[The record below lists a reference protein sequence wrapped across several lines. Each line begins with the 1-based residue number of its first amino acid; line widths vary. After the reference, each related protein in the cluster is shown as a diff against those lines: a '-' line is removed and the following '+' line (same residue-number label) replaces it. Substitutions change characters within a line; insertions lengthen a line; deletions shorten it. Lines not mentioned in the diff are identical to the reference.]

1 MFRTDSHVLH
11 AVHQFHSGSGT
22 GDAVTSAM
30 FVMQGHLRALGFKSE
45 IFVEHVGPGLEGAV
59 RPHLD
64 YRRSRGDAFIVHHSM
79 GHDLGDW
86 VSALPRPKL
95 LAYHNITP
103 AEFFP
108 EGSSTRHYAA
118 LGRALLDEYLPHFDG
133 AIADSELNAS
143 ELRQRGYDPVSV
155 VPLLVDLD
163 KLRQAQSA
171 LPDPDTGSF
180 TVLFVGRLVEN
191 KRQHELVDVV
201 HHLASMTDRA
211 VRLVL
216 IGDESAAYGQRVREQ
231 IAARGVEG
239 HVLVTGKVP
248 REELIGWYRR
258 ADAFV
263 CLSEHEGFGVP
274 LIEAMAFDVPV
285 LAYRSSSIAW
295 TLGGAGVLLERK
307 DPREIAALLA
317 ILSEDRA
324 LRRVLLSGQRR
335 RLEAFGNQRLREQL
349 RTALSQANIHPR
361 LSVAVEAT
369 RSAPQWQ
376 IEGPFETSYSL
387 AIVNRELAAALE
399 RSEPGSTA
407 LFATEGPGDYLPK
420 ASELAKLPEL
430 EPLWRRGGKGV
441 GAKRVIRNLY
451 PPRVHD
457 ARAVTSVLDFFWEE
471 SLVPREWVDSFNH
484 HLDLIAAPSR
494 FVKKALLDSGV
505 ETPIA
510 LVGTG
515 VDHIARISAK
525 PVDRPLGR
533 GFRFLHVSSG
543 FPRKGVDVL
552 LRAYAKAFSS
562 RDDVTLVLK
571 TFPNIHNTVA
581 RQLAE
586 LRKGNPRCPDVVLID
601 EDLPP
606 SQLLDLY
613 KQCQAFVAPSRGEG
627 FGLPMAEAMWFGLP
641 VITTEAGGQSDFC
654 TEDTSWLV
662 ACRPASSQSHL
673 SRHESLWFEP
683 DVGSLVRA
691 LQAVHGATAA
701 ERQAKTARARAL
713 VTREYTWD
721 AVAHRLKH
729 AVERI
734 EATQAPSSRRMKLAW
749 VSSWNTRCG
758 VASYSEYLLRHLARD
773 FDVRIFASR
782 RDSPLTPDGENVRRC
797 WDDRGNPS
805 LEDLATEL
813 AAFAPDAVVFQF
825 NFGFYDVPAFGRLVE
840 ALERRGVTVLVTFHS
855 TKDVNKPDFKVSLRT
870 IRSELSKASRLL
882 VHALADVSLL
892 QSFGLTDNVTLF
904 PHGVF
909 NSKEVAVGTAREQV
923 RLPRNL
929 PIVATYGFLLPHKGI
944 DQLLEA
950 LPELQRRVPETRLLM
965 VNALYPTPAST
976 EQLARS
982 RGAIARLGIERS
994 VTMIT
999 DFLSDDEAL
1008 ALLHCADVVV
1018 FPYQTTAESA
1028 SGAVRFGLS
1037 AHRPVACTPMEI
1049 FQDVQD
1055 VVHTLPG
1062 CDAGALA
1069 RGLAELLADPA
1080 RLSSKQQIQD
1090 EWLGSHAWDVLARR
1104 LRGMIRGLVGNRRFE
1119 VPLAEQGKESDLERA
1134 ASAG

>member
-1 MFRTDSHVLH
+1 ML
-11 AVHQFHSGSGT
+11 
-22 GDAVTSAM
+22 
-30 FVMQGHLRALGFKSE
+30 VMQRHLRALGFQSE
-45 IFVEHVGPGLEGAV
+45 IFVEHVGTGLEGTV
-59 RPHLD
+59 RPHFD
-64 YRRSRGDAFIVHHSM
+64 YRPSRRDAFIVHHSM
-79 GHDLGDW
+79 GHELGEW
-86 VSALPRPKL
+86 VKALPRPKL
-95 LAYHNITP
+95 LAYHNVTP

-108 EGSSTRHYAA
+108 EGSPTRHYAA
-118 LGRALLDEYLPHFDG
+118 LGRRLLDEYLPHFDG
-133 AIADSELNAS
+133 AIAASELNAL
-143 ELRQRGYDPVSV
+143 ELRERGYNQVSV
-155 VPLLVDLD
+155 VPLLFDLD
-163 KLRQAQSA
+163 ELRQAPWT
-171 LPDPDTGSF
+171 LPDTDTESF
-180 TVLFVGRLVEN
+180 TILFVGRLVEN
-191 KRQHELVDVV
+191 KRQHELVDVL
-201 HHLASMTDRA
+201 HHLTRMTDRTA
-211 VRLVL
+211 RLVL
-216 IGDESAAYGQRVREQ
+216 VGGENGAYGQRVREQ

-239 HVLVTGKVP
+239 RVLLTGKVP
-248 REELIGWYRR
+248 QAELIGWYRR

-274 LIEAMAFDVPV
+274 LIEAMAFDVPLV
-285 LAYRSSSIAW
+285 AYRSSSIAW
-295 TLGGAGVLLERK
+295 TLGGAGLLLERK
-307 DPREIAALLA
+307 DPREIAALLVV
-317 ILSEDRA
+317 LSEDRA

-335 RLEAFGNQRLREQL
+335 RLEAFTSQRLREQL

-361 LSVAVEAT
+361 LSAAVEPA
-369 RSAPQWQ
+369 RSAPEWQ

-387 AIVNRELAAALE
+387 AIVNRELAGALE

-420 ASELAKLPEL
+420 ASDLAKLPEL
-430 EPLWRRGGKGV
+430 EPLWRRGGKGI
-441 GAKRVIRNLY
+441 GARRVIRNLY

-457 ARAVTSVLDFFWEE
+457 ARGVTAVLNFFWEE

-510 LVGTG
+510 VVGTG

-562 RDDVTLVLK
+562 ADDVTLVLK

-581 RQLAE
+581 RQLTE
-586 LRKGNPRCPDVVLID
+586 LRHGNPRYPDVVFID

-613 KQCQAFVAPSRGEG
+613 QQCHAFVAPSRGEG

-662 ACRPASSQSHL
+662 ACRAASSQSHL
-673 SRHESLWFEP
+673 SRHDSLWFEP
-683 DVGSLVRA
+683 DVGSLARA
-691 LQAVHGATAA
+691 LQAVHRATPAQ
-701 ERQAKTARARAL
+701 RQAKTARARAL

-721 AVAHRLKH
+721 AVAHRLQH
-729 AVERI
+729 AVERL
-734 EATQAPSSRRMKLAW
+734 EATQAPNSRRMKLAW
-749 VSSWNTRCG
+749 VSSWNTKCG
-758 VASYSEYLLRHLARD
+758 IASYSEYLLRHLARD
-773 FDVRIFASR
+773 FDVGIFASR
-782 RDSPLTPDGENVRRC
+782 RDHPLTPDAENVRRC
-797 WDDRGNPS
+797 WDDWGTPS

-813 AAFAPDAVVFQF
+813 AAFGPDAVVFQF
-825 NFGFYDVPAFGRLVE
+825 NFAFYGVPAFGRLVE
-840 ALERRGVTVLVTFHS
+840 ALEQRGVTVLVIFHS
-855 TKDVNKPDFKVSLRT
+855 TKDVNKPDIKASLRT
-870 IRSELSKASRLL
+870 ISSELSKTSRLL

-892 QSFGLTDNVTLF
+892 ESFGLTDNVTLF

-909 NSKEVAVGTAREQV
+909 NSKEVSVGMARERL
-923 RLPRNL
+923 RLPL
-929 PIVATYGFLLPHKGI
+929 DVPIVATYGFLLPHKGT
-944 DQLLEA
+944 DQLLAA
-950 LPELQRRVPETRLLM
+950 LPELQRRVPGTRLLM
-965 VNALYPTPAST
+965 VNALYPNPVSN

-982 RGAIARLGIERS
+982 REAMARLGIERS

-1018 FPYQTTAESA
+1018 FPYQTTAESSSA
-1028 SGAVRFGLS
+1028 AVRFGLS

-1049 FQDVQD
+1049 FHDVQA

-1069 RGLAELLADPA
+1069 RGIAELLADPA
-1080 RLSSKQQIQD
+1080 RLSSKQQTQD
-1090 EWLGSHAWDVLARR
+1090 EWLVSHAWDVLARR
-1104 LRGMIRGLVGNRRFE
+1104 LRGLIGGLVGNRRFGE
-1119 VPLAEQGKESDLERA
+1119 LLAEPGKENDVGRA